1 MLYHTLTPACHWRN
15 PPSPERGRAGF
26 DSPARRC
33 FSLGIVLEPVQQH
46 EKLCISPIPLH
57 FWDAVYFD
65 IFRSVRRHE
74 KYSVLV
80 KMQSFT
86 YSTFYCILKCSAF
99 SPNSA
104 FGNAE
109 IENAVSAERTL
120 SVDEPCSII
129 NSVKPH
135 SLQRTLQFHASELC
149 QGS

>member
-1 MLYHTLTPACHWRN
+1 MSKVTSLPVPACCKDSGSTCGCQPKGRSLL
-15 PPSPERGRAGF
+15 PDGSPKGR
-26 DSPARRC
+26 
-33 FSLGIVLEPVQQH
+33 FSSH